1 MDTESDINNTP
12 SQSASVA
19 HQPDTRQMD
28 VELDMDNAPPV
39 PQSASVTHVHQP
51 DTCQMDAELDMDNAS
66 PVPQS
71 ASVAHV
77 HQPDT
82 CQVDV
87 ELEIDNAPSQ
97 SASLVEIAH
106 QLDMHQMDAES
117 DIDNAPRQSA
127 SVTHQPDTP
136 PLIKIYVCGRYIY
149 FKDPPK
155 VQEKV
160 VSEPPITPTGVAILD
175 EKNNSIRSISLPL
188 VAKLEVTINVPQD
201 TISIDS
207 NESDKV
213 DGENDSFS
221 LAIQDTHC
229 NAYGDGYRQAI
240 IC

>member
-1 MDTESDINNTP
+1 MGAESDI
-12 SQSASVA
+12 
-19 HQPDTRQMD
+19 
-28 VELDMDNAPPV
+28 DNAP
-39 PQSASVTHVHQP
+39 
-51 DTCQMDAELDMDNAS
+51 

-82 CQVDV
+82 RQMDV
-87 ELEIDNAPSQ
+87 ELEINNTPSQ
-97 SASLVEIAH
+97 SASLVEITH
-106 QLDMHQMDAES
+106 QPDMRQMDAESES

-127 SVTHQPDTP
+127 SVAHQPVTP
-136 PLIKIYVCGRYIY
+136 PLIKIYVDGRNNIIY

-155 VQEKV
+155 VQENI
-160 VSEPPITPTGVAILD
+160 VSEPPSTPTGVAVPD

-188 VAKLEVTINVPQD
+188 VAELEVTINVPQD

-207 NESDKV
+207 NESDEV

-240 IC
+240 VC